1 MRYNLTMLATML
13 FYTGGGFAI
22 YYLDRLSRTKMG
34 VMRYLYG
41 MKEVYSKEI
50 FTQNLLNNIT
60 TGLFVLIALSAI
72 ILLQKVITRKGVGIY
87 SPLLLLIISTGT
99 VFFILNPVF
108 KEWMVYYCGLIYL
121 LIGALIQTLWFIA
134 YFFLENLHRGNPS
147 AQN

>member
-22 YYLDRLSRTKMG
+22 YYLDRLSSTKMG

-41 MKEVYSKEI
+41 MKQVYSKEI